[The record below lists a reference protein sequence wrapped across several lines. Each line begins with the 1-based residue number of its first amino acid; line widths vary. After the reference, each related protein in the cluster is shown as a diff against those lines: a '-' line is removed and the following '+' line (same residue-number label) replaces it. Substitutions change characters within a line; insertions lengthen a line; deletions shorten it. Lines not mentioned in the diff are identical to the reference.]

1 MRQEFLDAKFAL
13 IENFI
18 SPEHAAE
25 CAHELRD
32 IRMKPSDWK
41 EVAPNAS
48 SIYNPTF
55 GLEIMCDKNSFINE
69 IVGEYLVP
77 TYCFSRI
84 YRTGDT
90 LPKHEDRAA
99 CEVSLT
105 IHLDG
110 DEEWLFGCY
119 DKQLSLNPGDA
130 VLYLG
135 HIVPH
140 YRVDP
145 YRGKEYLQFFM
156 HYVRTRGCHNK
167 VYFDKE
173 NRLWGSD
180 MPVNE
185 KKLMEELYGI

>member
-25 CAHELRD
+25 CAHELRHT
-32 IRMKPSDWK
+32 RMKPSDWD
-41 EVAPNAS
+41 VAPNCS

-55 GLEIMCDKNSFINE
+55 GLEIMCDKNSLINDL
-69 IVGEYLVP
+69 VGEYLVP

-105 IHLDG
+105 VHLDG
-110 DEEWLFGCY
+110 DEEWLFGCF

-130 VLYLG
+130 ILYLG
-135 HIVPH
+135 HLVPH

-145 YRGKEYLQFFM
+145 YKGKEYLQFFM

-180 MPVNE
+180 MQVNE

>member
-1 MRQEFLDAKFAL
+1 MKQEFLDSKVAL

-25 CAHELRD
+25 CARELRD

-55 GLEIMCDKNSFINE
+55 GLEIMCDKNSLIND

-119 DKQLSLNPGDA
+119 DKHLSLNPGDA

-135 HIVPH
+135 HLVPH

>member
-1 MRQEFLDAKFAL
+1 MKQEFLDAKFAL

-18 SPEHAAE
+18 SPEYAAE
-25 CAHELRD
+25 CVRELRHT
-32 IRMKPSDWK
+32 RMKPSDWK

-55 GLEIMCDKNSFINE
+55 GLEIMCDKNSLINE

-119 DKQLSLNPGDA
+119 DKQFSLNPGDA

-135 HIVPH
+135 HLVPH

-173 NRLWGSD
+173 RRLWGSD
-180 MPVNE
+180 MEVNE